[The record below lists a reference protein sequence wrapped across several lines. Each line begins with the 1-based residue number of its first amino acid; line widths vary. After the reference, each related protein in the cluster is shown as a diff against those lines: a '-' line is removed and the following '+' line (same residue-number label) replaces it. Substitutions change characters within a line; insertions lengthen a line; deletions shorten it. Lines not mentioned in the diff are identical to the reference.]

1 MDYPTS
7 SPENIKMQEEENNNK
22 YSADYIR
29 KYLDGQLSDQ
39 AMQSLEKAALEDPFL
54 ADAIEGYEE
63 SRKHAVSFESGIA
76 DLRSKLKER
85 IRQRKRKTGILFQLS
100 KWQVAASL
108 IVVIGLAVFT
118 VTYVN
123 KKPGISQTTPRPEPS
138 ITTSKKP
145 PQENINRDDSI
156 KPNEHIIASVKPL
169 KKEKISADKKE
180 KKSSEKTGESS
191 SEQNASRS
199 SASVSAKAF
208 TDTTQEAERSEVLAK
223 KDVTMPLAAASK
235 NEDRVEGYSGID
247 VKRIGSPSGNYIK
260 GVVIDDKGMP
270 IPFADVNLKGTNRH
284 VFTDTAGFFK
294 LYMKDPR
301 LAALVYVQPAG
312 YESVSAELKPDSNIT
327 NTIQTRPS
335 STVHNK
341 TVLLQ
346 YKKPPSIIGW
356 DEFYS
361 YIDSNKKINTTDSL
375 LKGEEVITFIL
386 HPDGKLSSFKIEKSV
401 SKAHDAEILRL
412 VRMAPALKSREK
424 KKQRCQLLIQFK

>member
-180 KKSSEKTGESS
+180 KTSSEKTGESS

-270 IPFADVNLKGTNRH
+270 IP
-284 VFTDTAGFFK
+284 
-294 LYMKDPR
+294 
-301 LAALVYVQPAG
+301 
-312 YESVSAELKPDSNIT
+312 
-327 NTIQTRPS
+327 
-335 STVHNK
+335 
-341 TVLLQ
+341 
-346 YKKPPSIIGW
+346 
-356 DEFYS
+356 
-361 YIDSNKKINTTDSL
+361 
-375 LKGEEVITFIL
+375 
-386 HPDGKLSSFKIEKSV
+386 
-401 SKAHDAEILRL
+401 
-412 VRMAPALKSREK
+412 
-424 KKQRCQLLIQFK
+424 